1 MDTFCVTTHLAWKVN
16 QTLFYLQEVPV
27 LFSDNFDCQSLDE
40 FVKGTLENDLTDH
53 TIYVH
58 SIEDESYAARRV
70 KSRSSD
76 KIKFV
81 TIVYLPPPPNE
92 ACYYHQ
98 PISSFV
104 QLPVD
109 IIFFLKQSE
118 MFASVLTYW
127 KRGYSS
133 PNVSKFQFSIYL
145 FYFTFFQSTQHA
157 RIHVSDERHY
167 AQVCS

>member
-1 MDTFCVTTHLAWKVN
+1 M
-16 QTLFYLQEVPV
+16 PV

-81 TIVYLPPPPNE
+81 TIVYLPPPMKLAITTNLLVP
-92 ACYYHQ
+92 
-98 PISSFV
+98 SF
-104 QLPVD
+104 
-109 IIFFLKQSE
+109 SC
-118 MFASVLTYW
+118 M
-127 KRGYSS
+127 
-133 PNVSKFQFSIYL
+133 
-145 FYFTFFQSTQHA
+145 
-157 RIHVSDERHY
+157 
-167 AQVCS
+167 